1 MATRKLVKPVKE
13 QSRKEKS
20 AVINFWRS
28 KWKYTVR
35 DDDTFALLYHVKQMC
50 AYNINEIY
58 VKY

>member
-20 AVINFWRS
+20 AVSNFWRS

-50 AYNINEIY
+50 AYNIVEI
-58 VKY
+58 